1 MSDVPPMVARQALLS
16 TLGLIA
22 GGACIL
28 TGLVLQIT
36 IGEAAGAAVAELM
49 MHGVWM
55 TAICLAA
62 RVMWDWVG
70 VTPGR
75 VLWIQLTKVF
85 GLLGAGLGIG
95 NSALLVVFYRD
106 QIAAWVIALA
116 VAVTV
121 LSAGLTLAALWP
133 WAKRPDRGIS
143 DARPS
148 DDVSPLE
155 AHRMARQ
162 ALLSTLGL
170 IAGGVCIVMGLVLQL
185 VIGKANQISPVLLF
199 TGGCTAVVCSAARMR
214 WGWARMTRR
223 RRVWVFILE
232 FLSILGFI
240 KCFTDGLLMLEIL
253 DDVRG
258 ATTWVVI
265 LAAVMVMVSA
275 GLMLLAPIPLP
286 WRTPPSLRQ
295 SHRS

>member
-1 MSDVPPMVARQALLS
+1 MSDVPPMV
-16 TLGLIA
+16 
-22 GGACIL
+22 
-28 TGLVLQIT
+28 
-36 IGEAAGAAVAELM
+36 
-49 MHGVWM
+49 
-55 TAICLAA
+55 
-62 RVMWDWVG
+62 
-70 VTPGR
+70 
-75 VLWIQLTKVF
+75 
-85 GLLGAGLGIG
+85 
-95 NSALLVVFYRD
+95 
-106 QIAAWVIALA
+106 
-116 VAVTV
+116 
-121 LSAGLTLAALWP
+121 
-133 WAKRPDRGIS
+133 
-143 DARPS
+143 
-148 DDVSPLE
+148 
-155 AHRMARQ
+155 ARQ

-240 KCFTDGLLMLEIL
+240 KCFTDGLLML

-258 ATTWVVI
+258 VVTWVVI
-265 LAAVMVMVSA
+265 LAAVMVIVSA